1 MKITA
6 IETHIHELPLKSE
19 YHMISAL
26 GKHHSS
32 RFVLIRINTN
42 TGIEGLGE
50 ASIDVR
56 WSGETAIGTCEVIE
70 NVLFPAIQDCE
81 IEDIDEIQR
90 RMDFCCAHNWFS
102 KSAIEMACWDILGKD
117 AGKPLYELLG
127 GAVRPLTFRS
137 RFSMGAYDVP
147 RAQRRAQELI
157 EMGFTTI
164 KVKVGGCAED
174 DVARVRAVRN
184 VIGFDPD
191 LVIDANNGW
200 SPDIAID
207 CLRALQDCRV
217 DLVEQP
223 TPKGDFQAMAR
234 VRRETGARIL
244 ADDICFDLADAKELI
259 HNDCCDCISV
269 YPGKN
274 GGIGKTIE
282 IIRFAEQH
290 GIPCSIGSN
299 LEWDIGTAAMAHVVV
314 SQTNMNIESFPG
326 DVLGPSYHEGN
337 TVTDPISI
345 RGPLTTTPEA
355 PGLGIGELTL
365 T

>member
-102 KSAIEMACWDILGKD
+102 KSAIEMACWDVLGKD

-127 GAVRPLTFRS
+127 GAVRP
-137 RFSMGAYDVP
+137 
-147 RAQRRAQELI
+147 
-157 EMGFTTI
+157 
-164 KVKVGGCAED
+164 
-174 DVARVRAVRN
+174 
-184 VIGFDPD
+184 
-191 LVIDANNGW
+191 
-200 SPDIAID
+200 
-207 CLRALQDCRV
+207 
-217 DLVEQP
+217 
-223 TPKGDFQAMAR
+223 
-234 VRRETGARIL
+234 
-244 ADDICFDLADAKELI
+244 
-259 HNDCCDCISV
+259 
-269 YPGKN
+269 
-274 GGIGKTIE
+274 
-282 IIRFAEQH
+282 
-290 GIPCSIGSN
+290 
-299 LEWDIGTAAMAHVVV
+299 
-314 SQTNMNIESFPG
+314 
-326 DVLGPSYHEGN
+326 
-337 TVTDPISI
+337 
-345 RGPLTTTPEA
+345 
-355 PGLGIGELTL
+355 
-365 T
+365 